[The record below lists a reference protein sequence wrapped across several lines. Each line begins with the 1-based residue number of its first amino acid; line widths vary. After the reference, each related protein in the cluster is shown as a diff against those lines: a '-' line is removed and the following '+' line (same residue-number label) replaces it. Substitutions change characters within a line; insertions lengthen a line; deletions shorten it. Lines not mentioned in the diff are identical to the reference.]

1 MTTSTAVRATT
12 AVRNLKSLALV
23 ERKKAGAVTPEA
35 FVPGI
40 GNVDVAT
47 VIVPAPPTGSSAV
60 LLTITGFS
68 FSTPT
73 PFMIQIHPRQNPADD
88 NVDNGFQ
95 DQFATQVISTD
106 FNSMLV
112 RITRIDPNAEG
123 QAWGQDLELDL
134 FIVE

>member
-12 AVRNLKSLALV
+12 AVRNLESLALV
-23 ERKKAGAVTPEA
+23 GRKKAEAVTPEA
-35 FVPGI
+35 FVPGL

-47 VIVPAPPTGSSAV
+47 AIVPAPPTGSSAV

-73 PFMIQIHPRQNPADD
+73 PFMVLIHPRQNPADD
-88 NVDNGFQ
+88 NVDNGFP

-112 RITRIDPNAEG
+112 RITRIDPDAEG
-123 QAWGQDLELDL
+123 QAWGQDLELDI
-134 FIVE
+134 FVVE

>member
-1 MTTSTAVRATT
+1 MTTGTDVKASTAVQ
-12 AVRNLKSLALV
+12 NLKSLSLV
-23 ERKKAGAVTPEA
+23 ARKNAGAINPED

-60 LLTITGFS
+60 LLTITGFN

-73 PFMIQIHPRQNPADD
+73 PFMILMHPRQNAADD
-88 NVDNGFQ
+88 NVDNGFP

-106 FNSMLV
+106 FGSILV
-112 RITRIDPNAEG
+112 RITRIDPDAEG